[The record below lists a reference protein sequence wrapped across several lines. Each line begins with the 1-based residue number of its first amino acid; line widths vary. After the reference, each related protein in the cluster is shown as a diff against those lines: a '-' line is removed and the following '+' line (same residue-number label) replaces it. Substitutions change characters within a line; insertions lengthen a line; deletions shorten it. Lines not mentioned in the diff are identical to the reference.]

1 MRRQVGTVFRK
12 EMRDHL
18 RDKRSLLTVMMLP
31 VLGPLMTL
39 LTLQMVASMMRRD
52 QPVELAVVGREHAPS
67 LMAFLERQGAI
78 LKEAPQN
85 YEERVRDG
93 ALDMVLVVP
102 EDYGRDFSQGHT
114 AEVRLVAD
122 SSRRAA
128 LMPVQRA
135 RRLLEAYSGQVG
147 SQRLYARGVSPELAM
162 AVRVADADLATPAQ
176 SAAQWLNMVPLFL
189 VMVTFA
195 GGLQLASDALAGE
208 RERGSL
214 EPLLLNPAPR
224 GVVVLGKWAA
234 TVVMSVFA
242 TVVTMMGFVLALKR
256 APLEDLGVTVHP
268 DAAFIGVMLV
278 TVLPLT
284 LAASAAQ
291 MWVSTYARSFKEA
304 QLYLNLLMMVPMA
317 PGVVLSLMP
326 MKSELWMFAVPVLGQ
341 ELLAGEVLRGEM
353 LRPLPF
359 LLASASSVAVALVA
373 LRAVTRLLGDERI
386 VFGRS

>member
-1 MRRQVGTVFRK
+1 MRRQIGTVFRK

-18 RDKRSLLTVMMLP
+18 RDRRSLLTVLMLP
-31 VLGPLMTL
+31 VFGPLMTL
-39 LTLQMVASMMRRD
+39 LTLQMVATMRKD

-78 LKEAPQN
+78 LKEAPPD
-85 YEERVRDG
+85 YEARIRDG
-93 ALDMVLVVP
+93 ALEVALVVP
-102 EDYGRDFSQGHT
+102 EDYGKDFSKGRT

-122 SSRRAA
+122 SSRRSAM
-128 LMPVQRA
+128 MPVLRA

-147 SQRLYARGVSPELAM
+147 SHRLLARGVSPELAM

-189 VMVTFA
+189 VMVTFV
-195 GGLQLASDALAGE
+195 GGLQLASDTLAGE

-224 GVVVLGKWAA
+224 GAVVLGKWAA
-234 TVVMSVFA
+234 TVLMSVLA
-242 TVVTMMGFVLALKR
+242 TLVTMMGFILVLKR
-256 APLEDLGVTVHP
+256 APLEDLGVTVYL
-268 DAAFIGVMLV
+268 DATFIGMILLA
-278 TVLPLT
+278 VLPLT

-304 QLYLNLLMMVPMA
+304 QLYLSMLMIVPMA
-317 PGVVLSLMP
+317 PGIMLSMTP
-326 MKSELWMFAVPVLGQ
+326 MKSELWMFAVPVLGPD
-341 ELLAGEVLRGEM
+341 LLAGEVLRGEM

-359 LLASASSVAVALVA
+359 LLATGSSVVVALIA
-373 LRAVTRLLGDERI
+373 LRAITRLLGDERI